1 MKPDLY
7 VDTNFGLGDFDYIN
21 CKDHE
26 LSKRLF
32 YEKRVER
39 DIDINYSSKIKL
51 SLYGFSSI
59 NQRFN
64 EHLLTNEVGALVLE
78 CSGPDQSYY
87 SELGEYNSIEIYIS
101 ILRAMWRDFKS
112 HNEIKRVIRLRRLI
126 RNNIRKDKK
135 CAFLKLKF
143 NDNSETNY
151 NSCLYIKLYLLLFIF
166 IKIILY

>member
-1 MKPDLY
+1 MKPDLS

-21 CKDHE
+21 CKDYE

-87 SELGEYNSIEIYIS
+87 SELGEHNSIEIYIS
-101 ILRAMWRDFKS
+101 ILRAMWGDFKS
-112 HNEIKRVIRLRRLI
+112 HNEIKRIIRLRRLI

-135 CAFLKLKF
+135 CAFLKLKYAI
-143 NDNSETNY
+143 NDDHKRSKNIS
-151 NSCLYIKLYLLLFIF
+151 IF
-166 IKIILY
+166 IWCLMLITYLYMIK

>member
-1 MKPDLY
+1 MKPDLS

-21 CKDHE
+21 CKDYE

-51 SLYGFSSI
+51 SLYKFSSI
-59 NQRFN
+59 NQKFN
-64 EHLLTNEVGALVLE
+64 VHLLTNKVGALVLE

-87 SELGEYNSIEIYIS
+87 SELGEHNSIEIYIS

-112 HNEIKRVIRLRRLI
+112 HNEIKRIIRLRRLI

-135 CAFLKLKF
+135 YAFLKLKF
-143 NDNSETNY
+143 NNNLEWK
-151 NSCLYIKLYLLLFIF
+151 LFYIN
-166 IKIILY
+166 

>member
-1 MKPDLY
+1 MKPDLS

-21 CKDHE
+21 CKDYE

-39 DIDINYSSKIKL
+39 DIDINYSNKIKL

-64 EHLLTNEVGALVLE
+64 KHLLTNEVGCLVLE

-87 SELGEYNSIEIYIS
+87 SELGEHNSIEIYIS
-101 ILRAMWRDFKS
+101 ILRVMWQDIKS
-112 HNEIKRVIRLRRLI
+112 YNEIKRIIRLRRII
-126 RNNIRKDKK
+126 RNSIRSNKRCGFSK
-135 CAFLKLKF
+135 LKL
-143 NDNSETNY
+143 NTNIIRRTK
-151 NSCLYIKLYLLLFIF
+151 NINIF
-166 IKIILY
+166 ICC